1 LGSSSRLRWA
11 VEEFSLAFR
20 RLEEECFVKGNPAE
34 RGFST
39 RAIHAGQAPDP
50 RTGAVA
56 VPIYQTSTYVQ
67 PELGVEVE
75 FDYARVRNPTR
86 DALEECVASLENGAA
101 GHAFASGMAAISAL
115 LTTLHSGDHIVVS
128 SNVYGGTFR
137 LLEQVLDRYGLRASW
152 VNTSDLDAVR
162 QALEPRT
169 KWVLLETPTNPMM
182 EISDIAAVSE
192 IAHESGVHVAVDNTF
207 LSPYLQRPLEL
218 GADVVVHSTTKFMG
232 GHSDSIGGVLIT
244 KLPEHAD
251 WFRFIQKSVGAVLAP
266 LECFLILR
274 GLKTLAVRMDR
285 HETNARRIVEFLAQ
299 HEAVEKLYYPGLPD
313 AAGHSIQTRQASGY
327 GALLSLEL
335 GSFAAA
341 KKLLDRVEV
350 MSLAESL
357 GGVETLISHPASMTH
372 AAVPVERREALGITQ
387 GLVRISVGIETIE
400 DLLADLEQGLS

>member
-1 LGSSSRLRWA
+1 M
-11 VEEFSLAFR
+11 
-20 RLEEECFVKGNPAE
+20 KGNPSG
-34 RGFST
+34 RGFAT

-67 PELGVEVE
+67 PEAGVTVE
-75 FDYARVRNPTR
+75 YDYARVRNPTR
-86 DALEECVASLENGAA
+86 DALEQCVASLESGAA
-101 GHAFASGMAAISAL
+101 GHAFSSGMAAISAL
-115 LTTLHSGDHIVVS
+115 LTTMRSDEHIVVS
-128 SNVYGGTFR
+128 RNVYGGTFR
-137 LLEQVLDRYGLRASW
+137 LLEQVLDRYRLRASW
-152 VNTSDLDAVR
+152 VDTTDLDAVR
-162 QALEPRT
+162 DAIEDGTR
-169 KWVLLETPTNPMM
+169 WVLLETPTNPMM
-182 EISDIAAVSE
+182 EISDVAAVSE
-192 IAHESGVHVAVDNTF
+192 LAHERGVHVAVDNTF
-207 LSPYLQRPLEL
+207 LSPYLQRPIEL

-244 KLPEHAD
+244 RLEEHAS

-266 LECFLILR
+266 FECFLVMR

-285 HETNARRIVEFLAQ
+285 HEQNTARIVEFLTR
-299 HEAVEKLYYPGLPD
+299 HPAVRKLYYPGLPD
-313 AAGHSIQTRQASGY
+313 APGHSVQKKQASGF

-372 AAVPVERREALGITQ
+372 AAVPAERRAALGITE
-387 GLVRISVGIETIE
+387 GLVRISVGIETID
-400 DLLADLEQGLS
+400 DLLGDLEQGLS